1 LSLAKKGDVKQAEF
15 SLQMA
20 KTVKAG
26 AVPVSVAIQD
36 AGGKLV
42 DLAGVMLEVPDPLK
56 LDPLS
61 PDQLNAAA
69 QPLGVRL
76 QNLTP
81 GPLKGKLTLSAK
93 LGDKAFDEE
102 QAFDLQKDAAQVLT
116 FTLKDFDLA
125 ASGATVT
132 YHAQCDNGVYMEAT
146 KTLRATPYSFIGP
159 FSNADKK
166 GFATVYPPEK
176 EVDLKKT
183 YPGAGGEAKW
193 QKGASDPG
201 GLLDFTK
208 LIPKRDWV
216 VAYAVT
222 FVESPIEQ
230 KATLSCGSDDGLKI
244 WVNGQE
250 VIADDAYRGASP
262 GQDEAPITLK
272 KGWNTILAKVTQ
284 GDGGWGLYL
293 SLLDTNG
300 GPLNNLKYADTP
312 KP

>member
-1 LSLAKKGDVKQAEF
+1 
-15 SLQMA
+15 MA

-26 AVPVSVAIQD
+26 VVPVSVAIQD
-36 AGGKLV
+36 AAGKLV

-56 LDPLS
+56 FDALS
-61 PDQLNAAA
+61 PDQLDASA
-69 QPLGVRL
+69 QRLGVRL
-76 QNLTP
+76 QNLTA
-81 GPLKGKLTLSAK
+81 GQLKGKLTLSAK
-93 LGDKAFDEE
+93 MGDKTFNEE
-102 QAFDLQKDAAQVLT
+102 QNFDMQKDTAQVST

-125 ASGATVT
+125 ANGATVT
-132 YHAQCDNGVYMEAT
+132 YRALCDNGVFMETT
-146 KTLRATPYSFIGP
+146 KTLRATPYSFIAP

-166 GFATVYPPEK
+166 GFAAVYPPEK
-176 EVDLKKT
+176 EVDLTKS

-193 QKGASDPG
+193 RKGTSDPG

-208 LIPKRDWV
+208 LYPKRDWV

-222 FVESPIEQ
+222 FVESPVEQ
-230 KATLSCGSDDGLKI
+230 KATLSCGSDDGLKV
-244 WVNGQE
+244 WLNGQE

-272 KGWNTILAKVTQ
+272 KGWNTILAKITQ

-300 GPLNNLKYADTP
+300 EPLKNVKYADAP